1 MQEQIIDAAA
11 VAEFVQNRFHDGKVR
26 VWETAGN
33 ITLTPFEGAHTFS
46 RETDAEITVNPYRS
60 TAEEKRKRDAADL
73 AYINENAERLNNE
86 MSDVL
91 RYQIEYKN

>member
-11 VAEFVQNRFHDGKVR
+11 VAEFVQNRFQDGRVR
-26 VWETAGN
+26 VRETAET
-33 ITLTPFEGAHTFS
+33 ITLTPFEGALAFS
-46 RETDAEITVNPYRS
+46 QDADAEIIVNPYRI

-73 AYINENAERLNNE
+73 AYINANAERLNNE

-91 RYQIEYKN
+91 RYQKDVF

>member
-26 VWETAGN
+26 VQETAET
-33 ITLTPFEGAHTFS
+33 ITLTPFEGARAFS
-46 RETDAEITVNPYRS
+46 REANAEITVNPYRI
-60 TAEEKRKRDAADL
+60 TAEEKCKRDAADL
-73 AYINENAERLNNE
+73 AYINANAERLNDE

-91 RYQIEYKN
+91 QYQKDLF